1 MKPRHWIIF
10 LVIALVSSNAYW
22 MMTALDSGI
31 TLTYQESSLELARK
45 MHEQTLR
52 LANLELIGL
61 GADDALAKIGKDV
74 YGLDPFEKEGCINAG
89 NVCVQLDENRRVVG
103 IGDDG
108 L

>member
-1 MKPRHWIIF
+1 MKCRYWIIL

-22 MMTALDSGI
+22 MMTTLDSGI
-31 TLTYQESSLELARK
+31 TLTYQESSLELTQK

-61 GADDALAKIGKDV
+61 GADEALEKIGKDV
-74 YGLDPFEKEGCINAG
+74 YGLQPFEKEGCINAG
-89 NVCVQLDENRRVVG
+89 NICVRLDENRKVVG
-103 IGDDG
+103 IGGDG